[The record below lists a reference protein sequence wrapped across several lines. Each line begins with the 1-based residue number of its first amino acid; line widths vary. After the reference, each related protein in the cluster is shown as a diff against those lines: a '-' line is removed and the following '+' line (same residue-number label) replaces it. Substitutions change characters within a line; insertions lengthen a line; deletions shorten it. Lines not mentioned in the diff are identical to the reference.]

1 MMVEVA
7 RRQAGPGAAA
17 EEGLMALNRRQAVGA
32 LSLGAATWWM
42 AAKSAAAAEEPG
54 AAPGAAPVGR
64 HLPVPLP
71 FAPSGLRGLSERM
84 IVSHHDNNYGAAVKN
99 LNRVEEELERI
110 TQDTPAFLVSGMK
123 ERELTFT
130 NSMVLHEHYFGN
142 LGGDGRA
149 GGAIQKALAD
159 LPGGF
164 GRWEEMFRSTGSAL
178 AGGSGWVILE
188 FDLQSGHLKTYWS
201 GGHAQAPAFGV
212 PMLVMDMYEHAY
224 QMDYGA
230 AAAKYIDAF
239 FQNLRWE
246 EVNRRYERAL
256 KAAKALRA

>member
-1 MMVEVA
+1 
-7 RRQAGPGAAA
+7 
-17 EEGLMALNRRQAVGA
+17 MAIDRRQAVGA
-32 LSLGAATWWM
+32 LTLGAAALWLAEGSGASAEETPSTPS
-42 AAKSAAAAEEPG
+42 SAAAG
-54 AAPGAAPVGR
+54 K

-99 LNRVEEELERI
+99 LNAVEQELERV
-110 TQDTPAFLVSGMK
+110 TRDTPGFIVSGMK

-142 LGGDGRA
+142 LGGDGHA
-149 GGAIQKALAD
+149 DGSIQKALGD

-164 GRWEEMFRSTGSAL
+164 GRWEEMFRATGGAL

-188 FDLQSGHLKTYWS
+188 FDLSSGNLKTYWS
-201 GGHAQAPAFGV
+201 GGHSQSPAFGI